1 MTALHPFDITRMF
14 RNLVRDGF
22 LEPHNQG
29 RGSVYSLPGAA
40 LPTPEE
46 VFGDGSRHLTDRSAH
61 LPESSAHL
69 TDRSEHLTDRSAHL
83 PESSA
88 HLTDRSTYLPESSAH
103 LTDRSAHLPE
113 SSAHLTDRSAH
124 LPPGSAYI
132 SEQSHGMAETRD
144 AVGRLLSAQLD
155 APVVDSLECLSPE
168 LRAKLE
174 SLAAEPRARGKLPKD
189 AMQSVVLDLCR
200 GHYITLSCLA
210 ILVNRDSD
218 AFRQQYLKPL
228 AKDSKLKLAFP
239 TAPTHARQ
247 GYRTAE

>member
-46 VFGDGSRHLTDRSAH
+46 VFGDGSRHLTDRSAY

-69 TDRSEHLTDRSAHL
+69 TDRSEHLTDRS
-83 PESSA
+83 E
-88 HLTDRSTYLPESSAH
+88 H
-103 LTDRSAHLPE
+103 LTDRSAHLTDRSE
-113 SSAHLTDRSAH
+113 HLTDRSAH

>member
-61 LPESSAHL
+61 LPESSEHLTDRSAYLAESSEHL
-69 TDRSEHLTDRSAHL
+69 TDRSEHLPESSEHLTDRSEHL
-83 PESSA
+83 PESS
-88 HLTDRSTYLPESSAH
+88 E
-103 LTDRSAHLPE
+103 
-113 SSAHLTDRSAH
+113 H

-132 SEQSHGMAETRD
+132 SEQRHGMAETRD

-189 AMQSVVLDLCR
+189 SMQSVVLDLCR